1 MPDLSQ
7 HIIWSDWNDEDIY
20 GIGGDMPVMT
30 CLYMGTH
37 PNVHAN
43 YFLVYTGPYL
53 SQIGSD
59 QKDEGIYG
67 IWGTCQ
73 TFLSRL
79 LI

>member
-1 MPDLSQ
+1 
-7 HIIWSDWNDEDIY
+7 
-20 GIGGDMPVMT
+20 
-30 CLYMGTH
+30 MGTH

-67 IWGTCQ
+67 TQ
-73 TFLSRL
+73 PDDHL
-79 LI
+79 LGPYQVNVWTIFYIVSLTRGPQIRKFQNLVNPI